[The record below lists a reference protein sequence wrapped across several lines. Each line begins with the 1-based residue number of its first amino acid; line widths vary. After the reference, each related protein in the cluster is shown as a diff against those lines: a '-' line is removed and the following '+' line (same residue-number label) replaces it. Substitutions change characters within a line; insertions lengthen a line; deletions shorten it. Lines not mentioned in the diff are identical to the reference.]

1 MSGPVVEPAVVQ
13 GARALACP
21 NCGGAVELRGFAHTR
36 SAVCIQCLTVIDAS
50 TPELQI
56 VARFDEK
63 LRVHPAI
70 PLGTRGQLGGVR
82 WETIGFQVRTTWV
95 DGTPYSW
102 HEYLLFTPY
111 QGFRYLT
118 VYNGHWNYVHTLAGV
133 PATSSA
139 LNGRPAAST
148 GGVTYRHYQ
157 HGVAQT
163 TFVLGEF
170 PWAIQAGEQVEFD
183 DYIAPPRVLSRE
195 ASAAEVNW
203 SCGDYIDGAAI
214 WQAFQLP
221 GAAPAAEGFASNQP
235 SPYPG
240 KIRAIW
246 GDFGKLALVWL
257 AVLLVFLMLGRNAQ
271 VAAPHL
277 ELAPPEAGF
286 ATAVTSEFQLQNAV
300 SNLHIEVKSS
310 DADANEVEFA
320 LIDRSAGRPVALESS
335 GHQQSAF
342 GWSREFTSGR
352 LAAGTY
358 ALRLDPEGGA
368 LNHKTEYD
376 ITVRRDVAHTG
387 WLWLAL
393 ILLAIPPI
401 LTTLRAGSFETQ
413 RWQDSDYGT
422 GA

>member
-36 SAVCIQCLTVIDAS
+36 SAVCIHCLTVIDAS

-148 GGVTYRHYQ
+148 GGVTYRHY
-157 HGVAQT
+157 
-163 TFVLGEF
+163 
-170 PWAIQAGEQVEFD
+170 
-183 DYIAPPRVLSRE
+183 
-195 ASAAEVNW
+195 
-203 SCGDYIDGAAI
+203 
-214 WQAFQLP
+214 
-221 GAAPAAEGFASNQP
+221 
-235 SPYPG
+235 
-240 KIRAIW
+240 
-246 GDFGKLALVWL
+246 
-257 AVLLVFLMLGRNAQ
+257 
-271 VAAPHL
+271 
-277 ELAPPEAGF
+277 
-286 ATAVTSEFQLQNAV
+286 
-300 SNLHIEVKSS
+300 
-310 DADANEVEFA
+310 
-320 LIDRSAGRPVALESS
+320 
-335 GHQQSAF
+335 
-342 GWSREFTSGR
+342 
-352 LAAGTY
+352 
-358 ALRLDPEGGA
+358 
-368 LNHKTEYD
+368 
-376 ITVRRDVAHTG
+376 
-387 WLWLAL
+387 
-393 ILLAIPPI
+393 
-401 LTTLRAGSFETQ
+401 
-413 RWQDSDYGT
+413 
-422 GA
+422 

>member
-102 HEYLLFTPY
+102 HEYLLFNPY

-118 VYNGHWNYVHTLAGV
+118 VYNGHWNYVHALAGV

-246 GDFGKLALVWL
+246 GDFLKLALVSFGL
-257 AVLLVFLMLGRNAQ
+257 ALEELVRTGRAMDLQMRFQVELRQAGQNRDRPVRIDIGVFHFDDIGLTNRGHFEIFPQTLYGFLDGDRT
-271 VAAPHL
+271 V
-277 ELAPPEAGF
+277 LAPA
-286 ATAVTSEFQLQNAV
+286 
-300 SNLHIEVKSS
+300 
-310 DADANEVEFA
+310 
-320 LIDRSAGRPVALESS
+320 R
-335 GHQQSAF
+335 
-342 GWSREFTSGR
+342 SGR
-352 LAAGTY
+352 L
-358 ALRLDPEGGA
+358 
-368 LNHKTEYD
+368 
-376 ITVRRDVAHTG
+376 
-387 WLWLAL
+387 LA
-393 ILLAIPPI
+393 PVQP
-401 LTTLRAGSFETQ
+401 TLRDDPLE
-413 RWQDSDYGT
+413 
-422 GA
+422 